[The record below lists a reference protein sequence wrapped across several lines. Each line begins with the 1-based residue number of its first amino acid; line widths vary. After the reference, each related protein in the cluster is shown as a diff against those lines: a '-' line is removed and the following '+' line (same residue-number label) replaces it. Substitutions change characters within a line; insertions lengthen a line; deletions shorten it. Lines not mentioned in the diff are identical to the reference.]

1 MVCIQKLMK
10 VFCVN
15 DCLDFEA
22 FKASQ
27 NLKELCDLVAANK
40 LEVSQAESSEE
51 EGEASGM
58 EIDCLF

>member
-1 MVCIQKLMK
+1 MK